1 MSTEV
6 HISERIGVTAHVW
19 TQCRIPWNSP
29 LQRTGGPTHTPRK
42 YTRMLSLLQ
51 SHTHTH
57 TRHPQAHFPIS
68 SAWRSTCQLP
78 VAEKDG
84 VCWFCEAH
92 RQDPPGDCRSPA
104 AQTSALFTSLHKQS
118 VFYTASLYQHSMHYR
133 TAIEQEIKLEDRYLA
148 EENEPVWSSLTTC
161 TTRTIKYRMYFLI
174 NFFLHTLCCSHQPA
188 VIFLI
193 SSLFFFP
200 CSPPQ
205 FPSHHLPVLLSSC
218 CICRVYETKHPNGC
232 LNSLRYVSL
241 GTISLWQGTLGGNW
255 DHYKW
260 KIGGIFLPFLLC
272 LFIFLSWNPP
282 SFFCLFSLII
292 SQQTQM
298 ENRGLVFRELADVE
312 FLFSVLLT
320 FIPLLISLLF
330 LSWQDNLAKKKKK
343 ILLHYWH
350 LFKLLI
356 KHT

>member
-1 MSTEV
+1 MCSVGWSMVDVHRGPHFWADRSHSTCVNTMQNTVELSITKNRRSNTHTKEV
-6 HISERIGVTAHVW
+6 H
-19 TQCRIPWNSP
+19 
-29 LQRTGGPTHTPRK
+29 THA
-42 YTRMLSLLQ
+42 LSFTI
-51 SHTHTH
+51 THTH

-193 SSLFFFP
+193 SSVFL
-200 CSPPQ
+200 S
-205 FPSHHLPVLLSSC
+205 LLSS
-218 CICRVYETKHPNGC
+218 
-232 LNSLRYVSL
+232 S
-241 GTISLWQGTLGGNW
+241 ISL
-255 DHYKW
+255 
-260 KIGGIFLPFLLC
+260 
-272 LFIFLSWNPP
+272 SSSA
-282 SFFCLFSLII
+282 SFAL
-292 SQQTQM
+292 
-298 ENRGLVFRELADVE
+298 
-312 FLFSVLLT
+312 VLLY
-320 FIPLLISLLF
+320 
-330 LSWQDNLAKKKKK
+330 LSSVWNK
-343 ILLHYWH
+343 
-350 LFKLLI
+350 
-356 KHT
+356 TS